1 MYLEKN
7 RCELTIVN
15 ELGKAAVVASLG
27 PGDFFGESCLAGQRF
42 RMGTATAIPPCTVL
56 VVEKDEMFKAL
67 TSSMPSL
74 TGSSNTCWHGSQENA
89 GGDDRHNAFPG
100 QFVHEQ
106 IQKARIRQVYRR
118 PSDRYFS
125 LACCLARVISCTGNL
140 QLCAYGN
147 LRM

>member
-74 TGSSNTCWHGSQENA
+74 TGSSNTCWHGSQETLVEMIGTTRSQVTFFMNKFRKPGFVKYT
-89 GGDDRHNAFPG
+89 GGLQIDTSLLR
-100 QFVHEQ
+100 VVLHE
-106 IQKARIRQVYRR
+106 
-118 PSDRYFS
+118 
-125 LACCLARVISCTGNL
+125 
-140 QLCAYGN
+140 
-147 LRM
+147 